1 MTDPHAPVTAAIIAV
16 TGILK
21 DILKLSASEAP
32 IFVLQKTQKNVPGS
46 ALLSPSE
53 SSHSV
58 KLRMNWMFT
67 QAKGISPEFFWG
79 IRTV

>member
-1 MTDPHAPVTAAIIAV
+1 MTDPHGPVTAAIIAV

-21 DILKLSASEAP
+21 DKLSASEAP
-32 IFVLQKTQKNVPGS
+32 IFVLQKKTQKNVPGS
-46 ALLSPSE
+46 ALLTPSE

-79 IRTV
+79 IRTL

>member
-32 IFVLQKTQKNVPGS
+32 IFVLQKKPR
-46 ALLSPSE
+46 
-53 SSHSV
+53 
-58 KLRMNWMFT
+58 KM
-67 QAKGISPEFFWG
+67 SPE
-79 IRTV
+79 VPY